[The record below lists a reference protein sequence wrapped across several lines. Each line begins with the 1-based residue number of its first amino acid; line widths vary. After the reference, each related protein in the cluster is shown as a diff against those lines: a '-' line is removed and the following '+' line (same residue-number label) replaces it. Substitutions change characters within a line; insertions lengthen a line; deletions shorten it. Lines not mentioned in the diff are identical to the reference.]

1 MILPKLSRVQEFI
14 VYEDVHED
22 KGEDSEKDAVDGSS
36 DFDDTGF
43 VTKHNDTVLSHL
55 DDTNGVLQSVRTY
68 HTRPFL
74 LLILLIDHM
83 SFSEKA

>member
-1 MILPKLSRVQEFI
+1 MILPNLSRVQGLI
-14 VYEDVHED
+14 VHGDVHED
-22 KGEDSEKDAVDGSS
+22 KGEDSEKHAVNGSS
-36 DFDDTGF
+36 DFDDTGL
-43 VTKHNDTVLSHL
+43 VTKHNDTLPNRL